1 MALSPVRSDDA
12 SFLRSSPGV
21 SPDLDVFEL
30 ADIGMFVTDSIGVVW
45 RVNEAFAHMVE
56 LSSSEIIGESLFAL
70 ADRQS
75 TGALEAL
82 MVNACTSNQA
92 VTKVVNWKNLRPGG
106 TIVWLETSIRPVR
119 DAHGD
124 VIGYFGQTTDSTER
138 RLAEDEVRRLE
149 SAQRIAHLGSFE
161 QDPETGMLEV
171 TDELIRLLGIES
183 SSPLSLTQLMDVVHP
198 DDRQLLG
205 EAIGSCLQQHTP
217 VDMVHRLELADGT
230 VRWVHALAEWTED
243 PRSGRPSVLGTIFD
257 ITDREVAEQAVAAML
272 RELEDIQR
280 LTRLGSFEQDPALD
294 QIKLSNELRRLLGIE
309 SSGPITIERMIEAV
323 HPEDQKRLRAAMAAC
338 VAYHSS
344 FDVVH
349 RLHLPDETLRWVHA
363 HGEWVPAQPGGR
375 DHVLGSVL
383 DITERKIAEDTLVF
397 EFSHDSLTGLTNR
410 AAFLKQVDRALSA
423 SQSQAKQLAVLL
435 LDVDDFKTVND
446 SLGHVVGDELLVDLS
461 HRLAAVSRGK
471 DAVARF
477 GGDEFAVLIEADDV
491 RNVAQLVAQRIAETL
506 RSPFSLAEHE
516 VKLSASIGIAVSDM
530 VGDAGTL
537 LRDADLAMYV
547 AKQHGKGRY
556 EIADAGMQ
564 VRALERLN
572 TIADLHHG
580 VAHGEFE
587 VYYQA
592 IVRTE
597 TTVIAGTEALV
608 RWNHPERGL
617 VLPETFIELAESS
630 GLIIPIGREV
640 RREACRQLASW
651 RRAGLVDD
659 DFYVSVNLSPR
670 QLADGAIVENVAR
683 DLEDA
688 GLPGSALVLEITE
701 SALMENYEA
710 VLARLLELKTMG
722 IRFALDDYGTG
733 YSSLAR
739 LSELPID
746 IIKIDKSFIDNVRTN
761 AETRI
766 LVKSVVDVA
775 KALGMATVAE
785 GVEEENQFETLQKL
799 GFTFIQGFLFA
810 QPEPAAL
817 AGEVIARLRD
827 SKRGRAKRSR
837 QLSTMG

>member
-1 MALSPVRSDDA
+1 MAPSPVKPFDT
-12 SFLRSSPGV
+12 SFSASSPA
-21 SPDLDVFEL
+21 DAAAYDVFEL
-30 ADIGMFVTDSIGVVW
+30 ADVGLILVDVEGNVLRANRTV
-45 RVNEAFAHMVE
+45 AHVLGRSPADLVGLT
-56 LSSSEIIGESLFAL
+56 LSSLDAVLGESLA
-70 ADRQS
+70 
-75 TGALEAL
+75 
-82 MVNACTSNQA
+82 A
-92 VTKVVNWKNLRPGG
+92 VRSPQDAGEEDARTLISWRTQRPDGSV
-106 TIVWLETSIRPVR
+106 VWLDASIRVVADGSAR
-119 DAHGD
+119 RFLVQVSDATGRH
-124 VIGYFGQTTDSTER
+124 
-138 RLAEDEVRRLE
+138 LAEEDVRRLE
-149 SAQRIAHLGSFE
+149 AAQRIAHLGSFE
-161 QDPETGMLEV
+161 QDPDTGVLDA
-171 TDELIRLLGIES
+171 TSELKRLLGIES
-183 SSPLSLTQLMDVVHP
+183 TGPISVSQLMDVVHP
-198 DDRQLLG
+198 DDRARLG
-205 EAIGSCLQQHTP
+205 EAIGSCLADRTP
-217 VDMVHRLELADGT
+217 VDMVHRLVLADGT
-230 VRWVHALAEWTED
+230 TRWVHALAEWSED
-243 PRSGRPSVLGTIFD
+243 PRTGRRSVLGTIID
-257 ITDREVAEQAVAAML
+257 ITEREVAEQAVAAML

-280 LTRLGSFEQDPALD
+280 LTRLGSFEHDPALD
-294 QIKLSNELRRLLGIE
+294 QIKLSNELRRLLGIQTE
-309 SSGPITIERMIEAV
+309 GTISIARMIEAV
-323 HPEDQKRLRAAMAAC
+323 HPEDQHRLRTAMEVC

-349 RLHLPDETLRWVHA
+349 RLLLPDETLRWVHTQ
-363 HGEWVPAQPGGR
+363 GEWVPAQPGGR

-397 EFSHDSLTGLTNR
+397 EFSHDNLTGLTNR

-423 SQSQAKQLAVLL
+423 SQSQARQLAVLL
-435 LDVDDFKTVND
+435 MDVDDFKTVND
-446 SLGHVVGDELLVDLS
+446 SLGHVVGDELLVDLA
-461 HRLAAVSRGK
+461 HRLTAVSRGK

-477 GGDEFAVLIEADDV
+477 GGDEFAVLIEANDA

-516 VKLSASIGIAVSDM
+516 VKLSASIGIAVSDI
-530 VGDAGTL
+530 VGDAGAL

-592 IVRTE
+592 IVNSE

-608 RWNHPERGL
+608 RWNHPERGV
-617 VLPETFIELAESS
+617 VLPESFIELAESS
-630 GLIIPIGREV
+630 GLIIQIGREV
-640 RREACRQLASW
+640 RRDACRQLAAW
-651 RRAGLVDD
+651 RREGRVDD
-659 DFYVSVNLSPR
+659 NFYVSVNLSPR

-683 DLEDA
+683 DLKDA

-710 VLARLLELKTMG
+710 VLARLLELKAMG
-722 IRFALDDYGTG
+722 IRLALDDYGTG

-746 IIKIDKSFIDNVRTN
+746 IIKIDKSFIDHVRTN

-785 GVEEENQFETLQKL
+785 GVEEEDQFETLQKL

-810 QPEPAAL
+810 HPEPAAM
-817 AGEVIARLRD
+817 AGEAITRLRGPR
-827 SKRGRAKRSR
+827 RGHSKRSR